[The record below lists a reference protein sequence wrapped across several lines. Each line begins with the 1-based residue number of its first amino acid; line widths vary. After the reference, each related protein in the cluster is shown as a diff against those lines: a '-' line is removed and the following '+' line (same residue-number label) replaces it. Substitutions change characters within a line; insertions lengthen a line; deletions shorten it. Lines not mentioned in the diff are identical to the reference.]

1 MSKFLNLLKKE
12 LRELIT
18 LRMIVPFIVM
28 ILLLTL
34 VGRMVGGEMKRSQGS
49 LEIGVANNDPSALA
63 DSLIQALVAGRCAVV
78 PLAPAAPETVIAR
91 AADLK
96 LKIAL
101 IIPRDFERDIR
112 QKRGARLQIYAIL
125 KSLSLSESVQKASI
139 RRLIS
144 ILNDRISDSYIRGF
158 AGGLDPVTV
167 KQPITADEFVVLRGK
182 ITPGEAE
189 ALIGMI
195 MGLNFMLPVILM
207 MLIIFAGQMVAS
219 SLGQEKENKTLETM
233 LTVPVSRVSIVAAKM
248 LAAAILAL
256 VLAGLYMVS
265 FGDYMS
271 SFTASSGGPSLSQIV
286 AMSRNLNL
294 SLSAGSYLLLGV
306 NIFLT
311 IICALSLAT
320 LLALFAEDTKGAQA
334 MLTPLMVIVLIP
346 YFFSLFLDPRT
357 VSLPLKIFI
366 NVLPFSH
373 TFFAFRYL
381 LFGDVVPVMA
391 GILYLAALSL
401 VLIIAAA
408 RIFSSDRIL
417 TMRLSFGRKR
427 TGG

>member
-1 MSKFLNLLKKE
+1 MNKFLNILKKE

-18 LRMIVPFIVM
+18 LRMILPFVVM
-28 ILLLTL
+28 ILLLTM
-34 VGRMVGGEMKRSQGS
+34 VGRMVGGEMKRSQSS
-49 LEIGVANNDPSALA
+49 LEIGVACADTSALA
-63 DSLIQALVAGRCAVV
+63 DSLVQALVAGRCAVV
-78 PLAPAAPETVIAR
+78 PLEPAAPETVVSR
-91 AADLK
+91 AAELK

-112 QKRGARLQIYAIL
+112 QKRGARLQVYAIL
-125 KSLSLSESVQKASI
+125 RSLSLSESVQKASI
-139 RRLIS
+139 RRLIA
-144 ILNDRISDSYIRGF
+144 ILNDRIADSYIREL
-158 AGGLDPVTV
+158 AAGLDPAAI
-167 KQPITADEFVVLRGK
+167 KQPVQAEEFVVLRGR

-189 ALIGMI
+189 AMLSMI
-195 MGLNFMLPVILM
+195 MGLNFMLPVVLM

-233 LTVPVSRVSIVAAKM
+233 LTVPVSRVSIVAGKM

-256 VLAGLYMVS
+256 VLAALYMVS

-271 SFTASSGGPSLSQIV
+271 SFTASSGGPSLTQIV

-294 SLSAGSYLLLGV
+294 SLGAGSYLLLGL

-311 IICALSLAT
+311 IVCALSLAT
-320 LLALFAEDTKGAQA
+320 LLALFAEDTKSAQA

-366 NVLPFSH
+366 NALPFSH

-381 LFGDVVPVMA
+381 LFGDFGPVLA
-391 GILYLAALSL
+391 GILYLAVLSV
-401 VLIIAAA
+401 VLIAAAA

-427 TGG
+427 AAG